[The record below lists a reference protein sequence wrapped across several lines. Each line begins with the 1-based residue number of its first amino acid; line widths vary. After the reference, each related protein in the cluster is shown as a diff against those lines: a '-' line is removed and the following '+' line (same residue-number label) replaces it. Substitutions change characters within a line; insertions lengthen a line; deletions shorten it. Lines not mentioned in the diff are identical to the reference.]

1 MEIFGKIHVSTS
13 LFLVNFREKTF
24 VKQKVVRSALFDPG
38 AKKSPSA
45 QEGDGYICLYWK
57 KIGTL
62 NADLLP

>member
-13 LFLVNFREKTF
+13 LFLVNFREKTL

-38 AKKSPSA
+38 AKKSPSVR
-45 QEGDGYICLYWK
+45 EGDGYICLYWK